1 MAYMRLGDLLVAS
14 GTITGQ
20 QLERALALQKE
31 TKQRLGDVLIQNG
44 FITEAQ
50 LIDALRVQLGVDF
63 VDLTAISVPVELAQ
77 YVPRN
82 IAKKYCVVPVKL
94 VRNSLYLAM
103 SDPLDFVA
111 QDEVKTASRKR
122 IIPMIATRKAVEQAI
137 SRLYGNEGTARVIE
151 EMKRE
156 AGSSSSDVIPAQM
169 AQDTAALRSPPP
181 PSASLTPSSSGP
193 IPSGPATSIWSR
205 RRVRWWCGCASTVC
219 SAAS

>member
-20 QLERALALQKE
+20 QLERALTLQKE

-63 VDLTAISVPVELAQ
+63 VDLTAISIPVELAQ

-156 AGSSSSDVIPAQM
+156 AGSSSDVIPPKWRR
-169 AQDTAALRSPPP
+169 TRRTLRSPPP